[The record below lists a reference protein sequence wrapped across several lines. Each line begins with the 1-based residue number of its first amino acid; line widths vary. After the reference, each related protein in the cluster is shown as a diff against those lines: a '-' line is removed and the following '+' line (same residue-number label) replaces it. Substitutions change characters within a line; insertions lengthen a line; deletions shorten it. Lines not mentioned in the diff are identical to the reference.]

1 MEPPCPDCG
10 PDHVR
15 QTGYGT
21 LVCTRC
27 GQENFTWILS
37 AQSSYS
43 PYCVPLH
50 SQATYTRL
58 KRFRKY
64 LQRASMQQSASTI
77 PADTWDYLL
86 AGAPYS
92 RADIEPAVA
101 ELIPSV
107 EIVDSVWR
115 DWEKVGVQHLIAD
128 NACHAGLVLGAAS
141 ENWRDLDLAE
151 LGVSVR
157 LNDEPMLT
165 GRGGNALGHP
175 FNALAWLA
183 NDLISM
189 GRHLKAGDIVSTG
202 VLTGLIYAQA
212 GDHIRADY
220 GRFGSIELNF
230 TDN

>member
-37 AQSSYS
+37 AQSAYS

-77 PADTWDYLL
+77 PPDTWDYLL
-86 AGAPYS
+86 AGAPYRGPRNIVRRLKKAPKQIRKKCYDS
-92 RADIEPAVA
+92 LPLLVKMLCPHIRVPRLIESDKLNALTAFRKLDAAYNAGEPFVSYLFALEYILKHIGRADVLPFINK
-101 ELIPSV
+101 ICCRKR
-107 EIVDSVWR
+107 R
-115 DWEKVGVQHLIAD
+115 DAYCRRLDKIF
-128 NACHAGLVLGAAS
+128 C
-141 ENWRDLDLAE
+141 RD
-151 LGVSVR
+151 
-157 LNDEPMLT
+157 
-165 GRGGNALGHP
+165 
-175 FNALAWLA
+175 
-183 NDLISM
+183 
-189 GRHLKAGDIVSTG
+189 
-202 VLTGLIYAQA
+202 Q
-212 GDHIRADY
+212 
-220 GRFGSIELNF
+220 
-230 TDN
+230 